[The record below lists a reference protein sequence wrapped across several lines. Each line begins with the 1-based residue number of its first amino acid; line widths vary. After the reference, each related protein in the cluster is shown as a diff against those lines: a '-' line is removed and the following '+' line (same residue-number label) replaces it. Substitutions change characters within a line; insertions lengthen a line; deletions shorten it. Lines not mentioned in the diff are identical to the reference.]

1 MTSKHQNNMDI
12 IDAWIAFKQH
22 NEGRAERTAKKYRQ
36 IIERLAKW
44 ATAKEKEILEL
55 DIEILEEFAGLYAH
69 TEGLSA
75 RTRRPMVAAIRG
87 FYSWCAERGHIR
99 ENPAEK
105 LGYPSAGRPLPIPLQ
120 LQNAQKLLNQPGMDT
135 FKGVR
140 DTAII
145 ATLIGLG
152 IRVSGLCALNRSSLI
167 FYREGE
173 KEHLVVRVKEKG
185 GKERLVPA
193 EDNTKLLL
201 RAYLGHPE
209 YKAID
214 KVLDNG
220 DEVLFVSLRNR
231 NLPPHEY
238 RGEKRRISPKAVR
251 KLIIEHGEAAGIPR
265 AELRPHAARHLFGT
279 ELAEDDVNTLTM
291 QALLGHAD
299 ANSSAHYA
307 HLAQRKLAKVLHRSS
322 PMAKIRSPVSDLI
335 KHINAKK
342 RD

>member
-1 MTSKHQNNMDI
+1 MDI
-12 IDAWIAFKQH
+12 VDAWIAFKRH
-22 NEGRAERTAKKYRQ
+22 NEGRSERTAEKYRR
-36 IIERLAKW
+36 IIERLDDW
-44 ATAKEKEILEL
+44 ASARQKGLLEL
-55 DIEILEEFAGLYAH
+55 DIELLEEFAGLYAH
-69 TEGLSA
+69 TAGLSA

-87 FYSWCAERGHIR
+87 FYAWCAERGHVR
-99 ENPAEK
+99 ENPAER

-140 DTAII
+140 DTAIL
-145 ATLIGLG
+145 AALIGLG

-167 FYREGE
+167 FYREGD
-173 KEHLVVRVKEKG
+173 KEHLVVRVREKG

-231 NLPPHEY
+231 SIPPHEY

-251 KLIIEHGEAAGIPR
+251 QLIIEHGEAAGIPR

-307 HLAQRKLAKVLHRSS
+307 HLAQRKLAKVLRRSS
-322 PMAKIRSPVSDLI
+322 PMAKIRTPATDLL
-335 KHINAKK
+335 K
-342 RD
+342 RLNSQSGD